1 MEINWFTFFA
11 QILNFFVLIFVLQRF
26 LYKPITKAMARR
38 EKTIRD
44 RLSSASQQKEEAEQE
59 VKHYEEM
66 QQKFTDEKTELLTQV
81 KLEVEQTRQRLLKEM
96 QESVATER
104 SQWQTSLQR
113 QKDAFLREVG
123 DAKGGLRLR
132 TMQEL
137 QATVRRILTDL
148 AESELETQIARVFLQ
163 KLRDLTEP
171 ERAELVTTLTAS
183 TKDSIPLTLVS
194 TFTLPTDICTA
205 IATVLQDYFKAV
217 GSGKIESSYEIAG
230 KIEPTYE
237 IESSLIC
244 GIELRGTGYKL
255 AWSMDTYLDSI
266 TENLVTVFAEEA
278 GTNQN
283 SEDA

>member
-38 EKTIRD
+38 EKTIGD
-44 RLSSASQQKEEAEQE
+44 RLSSASQQKEEAQQE

-66 QQKFTDEKTELLTQV
+66 QQKFTDQKTELLAQA
-81 KLEVEQTRQRLLKEM
+81 KSEVEQTRQGLLKEM

-113 QKDAFLREVG
+113 QKDTFLREVG
-123 DAKGGLRLR
+123 DR
-132 TMQEL
+132 TMQQL
-137 QATVRRILTDL
+137 QATVRRVLTDL

-163 KLRDLTEP
+163 KLRALTEI
-171 ERAELVTTLTAS
+171 ERAELVMTLTAS
-183 TKDSIPLTLVS
+183 TKNSIPLTLVS
-194 TFTLPTDICTA
+194 TFTLPTDICAA
-205 IATVLQDYFKAV
+205 IASVLQDYFKAV
-217 GSGKIESSYEIAG
+217 GSGKIELSYEIAG
-230 KIEPTYE
+230 KIEPSYE

-255 AWSMDTYLDSI
+255 AWSIDAYLDSI

>member
-44 RLSSASQQKEEAEQE
+44 RLSSASQQKQEAEQE

-66 QQKFTDEKTELLTQV
+66 QQQFTDQKTELLT
-81 KLEVEQTRQRLLKEM
+81 KAKSEVEQTRQGLLKEM

-113 QKDAFLREVG
+113 QKDAFLREVS
-123 DAKGGLRLR
+123 DR
-132 TMQEL
+132 TMQQL
-137 QATVRRILTDL
+137 QATVRRVLTDL

>member
-66 QQKFTDEKTELLTQV
+66 QQQFTDQKTELLT
-81 KLEVEQTRQRLLKEM
+81 KAKSEVEQTRQNLLKEM

-123 DAKGGLRLR
+123 DR
-132 TMQEL
+132 TMQQL
-137 QATVRRILTDL
+137 QATVRRVLTDL

-163 KLRDLTEP
+163 KLRDLTET

>member
-66 QQKFTDEKTELLTQV
+66 QQKFTDQKTELLTQA
-81 KLEVEQTRQRLLKEM
+81 KSEVEQTRLGLLKQM

-113 QKDAFLREVG
+113 QKDSFLREVG
-123 DAKGGLRLR
+123 DR
-132 TMQEL
+132 TMQQL
-137 QATVRRILTDL
+137 QASVRRVLTDL

-163 KLRDLTEP
+163 KLRSLTETQ
-171 ERAELVTTLTAS
+171 RAELTTTLTAS
-183 TKDSIPLTLVS
+183 TKESIPLTLVS
-194 TFTLPTDICTA
+194 TFTLPTDICAA
-205 IATVLQDYFKAV
+205 IATVLQDYFNAV
-217 GSGKIESSYEIAG
+217 GSAKIEITCEIQ
-230 KIEPTYE
+230 
-237 IESSLIC
+237 SSLIC
-244 GIELRGTGYKL
+244 GIELRSTGYKL
-255 AWSMDTYLDSI
+255 AWSMDAYLDTI
-266 TENLVTVFAEEA
+266 TENLVTVFAQEA

-283 SEDA
+283 SEEA

>member
-1 MEINWFTFFA
+1 VEINWFTFCA

-44 RLSSASQQKEEAEQE
+44 RLSSASQQKQEAEQE
-59 VKHYEEM
+59 VKHYQEM
-66 QQKFTDEKTELLTQV
+66 QQKFIDQKTELLTQA
-81 KLEVEQTRQRLLKEM
+81 KLEVEQTRQRLLQEM
-96 QESVATER
+96 QGSVATER

-113 QKDAFLREVG
+113 QKNSFLREVSH
-123 DAKGGLRLR
+123 R
-132 TMQEL
+132 TMQQL
-137 QATVRRILTDL
+137 QATVRRVLTDL

-163 KLRDLTEP
+163 KLRDLTET
-171 ERAELVTTLTAS
+171 ERTELVTALTAS

-194 TFTLPTDICTA
+194 TFTLPTDICAA
-205 IATVLQDYFKAV
+205 ITTVLQDDFNAV
-217 GSGKIESSYEIAG
+217 GSGKIALI
-230 KIEPTYE
+230 YE

-255 AWSMDTYLDSI
+255 AWSMDAYLETIS
-266 TENLVTVFAEEA
+266 ENLAAVFAEET

-283 SEDA
+283 AEEA

>member
-1 MEINWFTFFA
+1 VEINWFTFFA

-44 RLSSASQQKEEAEQE
+44 RLSSASQQKQEAEQE

-66 QQKFTDEKTELLTQV
+66 QQQFTDQKTELLT
-81 KLEVEQTRQRLLKEM
+81 KAKSEVEQTRQGLLKEM

-113 QKDAFLREVG
+113 QKDAFLREVS
-123 DAKGGLRLR
+123 DR
-132 TMQEL
+132 TMQQL
-137 QATVRRILTDL
+137 QATVRRVLTDL

>member
-1 MEINWFTFFA
+1 MEINWFTFGA

-38 EKTIRD
+38 EKTISD
-44 RLSSASQQKEEAEQE
+44 RLSSASEQEEAAEQE
-59 VKHYEEM
+59 VKHYQEM
-66 QQKFTDEKTELLTQV
+66 QQQFTDQKTELLTQA
-81 KLEVEQTRQRLLKEM
+81 KSEVEETRQRLLKEM
-96 QESVATER
+96 RESVAKER
-104 SQWQTSLQR
+104 SQWQSNLQR
-113 QKDAFLREVG
+113 QKDSFLREVG
-123 DAKGGLRLR
+123 DR
-132 TMQEL
+132 TMQQL
-137 QATVRRILTDL
+137 QATVRRVLTDL

-163 KLRDLTEP
+163 KLHDLTET
-171 ERAELVTTLTAS
+171 ERAELVTTLTDS

-194 TFTLPTDICTA
+194 TFTLPPDICAA
-205 IATVLQDYFKAV
+205 IATVLQDYFKAI

-283 SEDA
+283 SEEG

>member
-1 MEINWFTFFA
+1 VEINWFTFFA
-11 QILNFFVLIFVLQRF
+11 QILNFFILIFVLQRF
-26 LYKPITKAMARR
+26 LYKPITKAMAGR

-44 RLSSASQQKEEAEQE
+44 RLSSASQQKEEAQQE
-59 VKHYEEM
+59 VARYQEM
-66 QQKFTDEKTELLTQV
+66 QQKFTDQKTELLTQA
-81 KLEVEQTRQRLLKEM
+81 KSEAEQTRQRLLKEM
-96 QESVATER
+96 HFAVATER

-123 DAKGGLRLR
+123 DR
-132 TMQEL
+132 TMQQL
-137 QATVRRILTDL
+137 QATVRRVLTDL

-194 TFTLPTDICTA
+194 TFTLPTDICKA
-205 IATVLQDYFKAV
+205 IATVLQDYFNAV
-217 GSGKIESSYEIAG
+217 GSGKIELI
-230 KIEPTYE
+230 YE

-255 AWSMDTYLDSI
+255 AWSIDAYLDTI
-266 TENLVTVFAEEA
+266 TENLVTVFADEA
-278 GTNQN
+278 GMNQN
-283 SEDA
+283 SEEA

>member
-66 QQKFTDEKTELLTQV
+66 QQKFTDQKTELLTQA
-81 KLEVEQTRQRLLKEM
+81 KSELEQTRQGLLKEM

-123 DAKGGLRLR
+123 DR
-132 TMQEL
+132 TMQQL
-137 QATVRRILTDL
+137 QATVRRVLTDL

-163 KLRDLTEP
+163 KLRDLTET

-194 TFTLPTDICTA
+194 TFILPTDICTA

>member
-66 QQKFTDEKTELLTQV
+66 QQQFTDQKTELLT
-81 KLEVEQTRQRLLKEM
+81 KAKSEVEQTRQGLLKEM

-123 DAKGGLRLR
+123 DR
-132 TMQEL
+132 TMQQL
-137 QATVRRILTDL
+137 QATVRRVLTDL

-163 KLRDLTEP
+163 KLRDLTET

>member
-66 QQKFTDEKTELLTQV
+66 QQKFTDQKTELLTQA
-81 KLEVEQTRQRLLKEM
+81 KSEVEQTRLGLLKEM

-113 QKDAFLREVG
+113 QKDSFLREVG
-123 DAKGGLRLR
+123 ER
-132 TMQEL
+132 TMQQL
-137 QATVRRILTDL
+137 QASVRRVLTDL

-163 KLRDLTEP
+163 KLRSLTET
-171 ERAELVTTLTAS
+171 ERTELTTTLTAS
-183 TKDSIPLTLVS
+183 TKESIPLTLVS
-194 TFTLPTDICTA
+194 TFTLPTDICAA
-205 IATVLQDYFKAV
+205 IATVLQDYFNAV
-217 GSGKIESSYEIAG
+217 GSAKIELTSEIQ
-230 KIEPTYE
+230 
-237 IESSLIC
+237 SSLIC
-244 GIELRGTGYKL
+244 GIELRSTGYKL
-255 AWSMDTYLDSI
+255 AWSMDAYLDTI
-266 TENLVTVFAEEA
+266 TENLVTVFAQEA

-283 SEDA
+283 SEEA

>member
-1 MEINWFTFFA
+1 LEINWFTFSA

-44 RLSSASQQKEEAEQE
+44 RLLSASQQKEEAQQE

-66 QQKFTDEKTELLTQV
+66 QQKFTDEKTELLTQA
-81 KLEVEQTRQRLLKEM
+81 KSEVEQTRQRLLKEM

-113 QKDAFLREVG
+113 QKDAFLHEVG
-123 DAKGGLRLR
+123 DC
-132 TMQEL
+132 TMQQL
-137 QATVRRILTDL
+137 QATVRQVLTDL

-163 KLRDLTEP
+163 KLRDLTET
-171 ERAELVTTLTAS
+171 ERAELVATLTAS

-194 TFTLPTDICTA
+194 TFTLPPDICAA

-266 TENLVTVFAEEA
+266 TENLVTVFAEKA
-278 GTNQN
+278 GTNQK
-283 SEDA
+283 ST

>member
-1 MEINWFTFFA
+1 MEINWFTFLA
-11 QILNFFVLIFVLQRF
+11 QILNFFVLIFGLQRL
-26 LYKPITKAMARR
+26 LYKPITQAMARR
-38 EKTIRD
+38 EKTISD

-59 VKHYEEM
+59 VKHYQEM
-66 QQKFTDEKTELLTQV
+66 QQKFTDQKTQLLTQT
-81 KLEVEQTRQRLLKEM
+81 KSEVEQTRQGLLKEM
-96 QESVATER
+96 HESVATER

-113 QKDAFLREVG
+113 QKDSFLREVG
-123 DAKGGLRLR
+123 DR
-132 TMQEL
+132 TMQQL
-137 QATVRRILTDL
+137 QATVRRVLTDL

-194 TFTLPTDICTA
+194 TFTLPPDICAA

-255 AWSMDTYLDSI
+255 AWSMDTYLDTI
-266 TENLVTVFAEEA
+266 TESLVTVFAEEA
-278 GTNQN
+278 GTNQK
-283 SEDA
+283 SEEA

>member
-1 MEINWFTFFA
+1 MEINWFTFLA
-11 QILNFFVLIFVLQRF
+11 QILNFFVLIFGLQRL
-26 LYKPITKAMARR
+26 LYKPITQAMARR
-38 EKTIRD
+38 EKTISD
-44 RLSSASQQKEEAEQE
+44 RLLSASQQKEEAEQE

-66 QQKFTDEKTELLTQV
+66 QQQFTAEKTELLT
-81 KLEVEQTRQRLLKEM
+81 KAKSEVEQTRQGLLKEM

-113 QKDAFLREVG
+113 QKDSFLREVG
-123 DAKGGLRLR
+123 DR
-132 TMQEL
+132 TMQQL
-137 QATVRRILTDL
+137 QATVRRVLTDL

-194 TFTLPTDICTA
+194 TFTLPPDICAA
-205 IATVLQDYFKAV
+205 IATVLQDYFNAV

-255 AWSMDTYLDSI
+255 AWSMDTYLDTI
-266 TENLVTVFAEEA
+266 TESLVTVFAEEA
-278 GTNQN
+278 GTNQK
-283 SEDA
+283 SEEA

>member
-1 MEINWFTFFA
+1 MEINWFTFGA

-38 EKTIRD
+38 EKTISD
-44 RLSSASQQKEEAEQE
+44 RLSSASEQKQEAEQE
-59 VKHYEEM
+59 VKHYQEM
-66 QQKFTDEKTELLTQV
+66 QQQFTDQKTKLLTQA
-81 KLEVEQTRQRLLKEM
+81 KSEVEETHQRLLKEM
-96 QESVATER
+96 RESVAKER
-104 SQWQTSLQR
+104 SQWQSNLQR
-113 QKDAFLREVG
+113 QKDAFLHEVG
-123 DAKGGLRLR
+123 DR
-132 TMQEL
+132 TMQQL
-137 QATVRRILTDL
+137 QATVRRVLTDL

-163 KLRDLTEP
+163 KLRDLTET

-194 TFTLPTDICTA
+194 TFTLPPDICAA
-205 IATVLQDYFKAV
+205 IATVLQDYFQAV

-278 GTNQN
+278 
-283 SEDA
+283 